1 MHLRVLAVGDRQPQW
16 VDDAVAIYAARLPR
30 EWAFRIDVL
39 PAARRTRSIPRS
51 KSRDDEGKRLL
62 DRLGRDEQLILLD
75 EQGRSV
81 GSKGL
86 ARKLDG
92 WQFDGRDI
100 AFVIGG
106 PDGVSAAVR
115 ERAAFVWSLSPL
127 TLPHGMARVLLIEQ
141 LYRAWTVNSGHPY
154 HRE

>member
-16 VDDAVAIYAARLPR
+16 VDDAVAIYAERLPR
-30 EWAFRIDVL
+30 EWSFRIDVL
-39 PAARRTRSIPRS
+39 PAARRTKNTPRS
-51 KSRDDEGKRLL
+51 RSRDDEGRRLL
-62 DRLGRDEQLILLD
+62 DRLGRDERLMLLD

-81 GSKGL
+81 DSKGL

-100 AFVIGG
+100 AFAIGG

-115 ERAAFVWSLSPL
+115 DRAAFTWSLSPL